1 MTTRA
6 GVGVNFKVVGPDGHP
21 RPVDNTVY
29 EGESNTVVEA
39 FNK

>member
-6 GVGVNFKVVGPDGHP
+6 EVGVNFKVVGPDGDSG
-21 RPVDNTVY
+21 PVDNTVY

-39 FNK
+39 FNQ